1 MSHQIG
7 ESVFRGV
14 RPEDI
19 EWKPFPARL
28 PSARLAVVVGN
39 PTEPGPYV
47 IRVKLPSGVKLM
59 PHVHPEDRV
68 YTVISGV
75 FYIGLG
81 KHFDSEKLEAYLPG
95 SVIELSPAGLLTFT
109 GRGPV
114 STSLR

>member
-1 MSHQIG
+1 MEAIPG
-7 ESVFRGV
+7 VPAVCAPRRRGG
-14 RPEDI
+14 D
-19 EWKPFPARL
+19 
-28 PSARLAVVVGN
+28 

-81 KHFDSEKLEAYLPG
+81 EHFDSRSWSHTLQAAG
-95 SVIELSPAGLLTFT
+95 SFSPAERLTFT